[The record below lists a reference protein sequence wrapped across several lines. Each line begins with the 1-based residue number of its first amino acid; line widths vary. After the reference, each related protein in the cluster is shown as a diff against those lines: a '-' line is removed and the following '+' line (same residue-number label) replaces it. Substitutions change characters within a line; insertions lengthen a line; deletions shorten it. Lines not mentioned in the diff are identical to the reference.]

1 MDPPPVTAS
10 NVPKWAF
17 CKLDVEAAH
26 RAYFVHAWSDPEDD
40 TQLCL
45 HAFFDVPQLG
55 IGRNTL
61 NACNEFFFLLPCQPQ
76 YASIAAR
83 VVNPP
88 IPIIVV
94 MST

>member
-1 MDPPPVTAS
+1 MGWTRPPVTAS

-61 NACNEFFFLLPCQPQ
+61 NACNECFSSSLVNL
-76 YASIAAR
+76 SMR
-83 VVNPP
+83 VSP
-88 IPIIVV
+88 
-94 MST
+94 SGS

>member
-1 MDPPPVTAS
+1 MGWTPPPVTAS

-61 NACNEFFFLLPCQPQ
+61 NACNEFFSSSLVNL
-76 YASIAAR
+76 SMR
-83 VVNPP
+83 VSPP
-88 IPIIVV
+88 G
-94 MST
+94 S